1 MKPKRQNDLGK
12 DPLGPL
18 LLRLAVPAITAQL
31 VNALYNIVDRMYI
44 GHIQEVGDLAL
55 TGLGVAFPVLMFIS
69 ALSALAGMGGGSRA
83 AIRMGAGD
91 EEGANA
97 ILGGCTALLVLVSIV
112 VTVVFQLLREPML
125 YAFGASGNT
134 IGYASGYLKIY
145 LWGTIAVQ
153 LSLGLNNFIT
163 TQGFSTTSMLT
174 VVIGAVC
181 NIVLD
186 PIFIF
191 GLDLGVQGA
200 ALATIL
206 SQAVSAVWVLAF
218 LTGRKSRL
226 KIRRRHLR
234 LDPKVLLPV
243 AAIGVSPFIMQST
256 ESLVNIALNS
266 SLNHYGSDTFVGAMT
281 IASSVMQVL
290 TMPFMG
296 LSQGAQPIIGY
307 NYGAGNTDR
316 VKRTFRMMFAAGM
329 SLSILGFTLVQLFP
343 GAFIAI
349 FNDKP
354 ELVQATEWAMHIY
367 FGGDRRVGPAH
378 LRGVHVHAGHPV
390 LLPADLRGP
399 GTGQGLPLPGP
410 AAEDRAAHPPGLSPA
425 PGPPRPA
432 APGHGRPG
440 GLFRLSGRAHR
451 GHLRRHG
458 YRPGLF
464 VEVPQNPEKTD
475 RRALRRPGV
484 RGRAQNGRTDHARP
498 VPVRRG
504 VPAP

>member
-191 GLDLGVQGA
+191 ALDLGTGGA

-206 SQAVSAVWVLAF
+206 SQFLSFCLLVGGTFRGTNIPLSFRQFRPSLDKYRIILANGLPSF
-218 LTGRKSRL
+218 WRQALASLATILLNVAGRSCGG
-226 KIRRRHLR
+226 
-234 LDPKVLLPV
+234 DTVV
-243 AAIGVSPFIMQST
+243 AAMSIVSRVTMF
-256 ESLVNIALNS
+256 A
-266 SLNHYGSDTFVGAMT
+266 GSG
-281 IASSVMQVL
+281 
-290 TMPFMG
+290 
-296 LSQGAQPIIGY
+296 IIGFGQGY
-307 NYGAGNTDR
+307 QPVCGFNYGAGLYGR
-316 VKRTFRMMFAAGM
+316 VREAFRFFFRVAFIAALA
-329 SLSILGFTLVQLFP
+329 LSILGFLFAPQVVALFRRDDPEVIYIGALALRLQCITFPLMSWLFP
-343 GAFIAI
+343 ASMTLQTIGRSF
-349 FNDKP
+349 K
-354 ELVQATEWAMHIY
+354 ATVLAMC
-367 FGGDRRVGPAH
+367 R
-378 LRGVHVHAGHPV
+378 
-390 LLPADLRGP
+390 
-399 GTGQGLPLPGP
+399 QGLTFVPLILVLPYLWGVFGIQASQP
-410 AAEDRAAHPPGLSPA
+410 LADILTFAVALPMGLGVLRELRLAQEGAE
-425 PGPPRPA
+425 
-432 APGHGRPG
+432 
-440 GLFRLSGRAHR
+440 
-451 GHLRRHG
+451 
-458 YRPGLF
+458 
-464 VEVPQNPEKTD
+464 
-475 RRALRRPGV
+475 
-484 RGRAQNGRTDHARP
+484 AQGTA
-498 VPVRRG
+498 
-504 VPAP
+504 